1 MSISF
6 STYVLNLAS
15 VYNQLETGVEVAVGA
30 VLTSGLWVAS
40 TLLSNCFHTLENPV
54 TFPGVFSGFQL
65 RPQTKRCLPCSG
77 GLA

>member
-54 TFPGVFSGFQL
+54 YRLLITEYFVYSIS
-65 RPQTKRCLPCSG
+65 K
-77 GLA
+77 